1 MLDALRTDIERL
13 IAVYEKEKAANAAL
27 SDELAKSKLT
37 IETYEKQIDELKK
50 KVSNLE
56 LQSAFTG
63 SSQDNEAARKKVD
76 KMIKEIDKCIA
87 LMEE

>member
-1 MLDALRTDIERL
+1 MLEAIKTDIERL
-13 IAVYEKEKAANAAL
+13 IAAYESEKAAKAAL
-27 SDELAKSKLT
+27 QAELAKSRET
-37 IETYEKQIDELKK
+37 VATYEKQIDELKK

-63 SSQDNEAARKKVD
+63 SSGDNEAARKKVE

-87 LMEE
+87 LMAE

>member
-1 MLDALRTDIERL
+1 MLEAIKTDIERL
-13 IAVYEKEKAANAAL
+13 IAAYEKEKAANSAL
-27 SDELAKSKLT
+27 QAELAKSRM
-37 IETYEKQIDELKK
+37 IAETYEKQIDELKK

-63 SSQDNEAARKKVD
+63 SGSDNDAARKKVE
-76 KMIKEIDKCIA
+76 KMIREIDKCIA